1 MSRGSPYLGLDDVR
15 SRAQLARSSRFS
27 LHDRPGPSARCDTLE
42 RGLPSTDKEAVMVV
56 YVTYRVPVEVELEIE
71 TGEIINVHIMD
82 EKLEG
87 PIGVFNY
94 ELLPIGGRLKEE
106 VLKLVEVAEW
116 PGWTFGY

>member
-1 MSRGSPYLGLDDVR
+1 
-15 SRAQLARSSRFS
+15 
-27 LHDRPGPSARCDTLE
+27 
-42 RGLPSTDKEAVMVV
+42 MVV

-87 PIGVFNY
+87 PLGVFDY

-116 PGWTFGY
+116 PGWTFATDPRDEPSRPAWSRIGPSQVLPPNEQGETERT

>member
-1 MSRGSPYLGLDDVR
+1 
-15 SRAQLARSSRFS
+15 
-27 LHDRPGPSARCDTLE
+27 
-42 RGLPSTDKEAVMVV
+42 MVV

-71 TGEIINVHIMD
+71 TSEIINVHIMD

-87 PIGVFNY
+87 PLGVFNY

>member
-1 MSRGSPYLGLDDVR
+1 MIGG
-15 SRAQLARSSRFS
+15 
-27 LHDRPGPSARCDTLE
+27 TL
-42 RGLPSTDKEAVMVV
+42 KEAVMVV
-56 YVTYRVPVEVELEIE
+56 YVTYRVPVEVELETD
-71 TGEIINVHIMD
+71 TGEIIDVHIMD

-87 PIGVFNY
+87 PLGVFNY

>member
-1 MSRGSPYLGLDDVR
+1 MLG
-15 SRAQLARSSRFS
+15 A
-27 LHDRPGPSARCDTLE
+27 TL
-42 RGLPSTDKEAVMVV
+42 KEAVMVV

-71 TGEIINVHIMD
+71 TGEIISVHIMD

-94 ELLPIGGRLKEE
+94 ELLPIGGRLKQE
-106 VLKLVEVAEW
+106 VLKLVEEAEW

>member
-1 MSRGSPYLGLDDVR
+1 
-15 SRAQLARSSRFS
+15 
-27 LHDRPGPSARCDTLE
+27 
-42 RGLPSTDKEAVMVV
+42 MVV

-71 TGEIINVHIMD
+71 TGEIMDVHIVD

-87 PIGVFNY
+87 PLGVFDY
-94 ELLPIGGRLKEE
+94 ELQPIGGRLKEE

>member
-1 MSRGSPYLGLDDVR
+1 
-15 SRAQLARSSRFS
+15 
-27 LHDRPGPSARCDTLE
+27 
-42 RGLPSTDKEAVMVV
+42 MVV

-94 ELLPIGGRLKEE
+94 ELLSIGGRLKEE

>member
-1 MSRGSPYLGLDDVR
+1 
-15 SRAQLARSSRFS
+15 
-27 LHDRPGPSARCDTLE
+27 
-42 RGLPSTDKEAVMVV
+42 MVV

-87 PIGVFNY
+87 PLGVFND
-94 ELLPIGGRLKEE
+94 ELVPIGGRLKEHA
-106 VLKLVEVAEW
+106 LQLVEAAEW

>member
-1 MSRGSPYLGLDDVR
+1 
-15 SRAQLARSSRFS
+15 
-27 LHDRPGPSARCDTLE
+27 
-42 RGLPSTDKEAVMVV
+42 MVV

-71 TGEIINVHIMD
+71 TGEIIDGHIMD

-87 PIGVFNY
+87 PLGVFNY
-94 ELLPIGGRLKEE
+94 ELVPIGGRLKEQ